1 MNPIEC
7 GLGPTEYY
15 VVTLSRCF
23 CGHVCPSLLSFL
35 EKVSSY
41 QPRRLA
47 KTELRK
53 RQKAKTKKNMAG
65 TNQTVYNAFSRLFL
79 PPYPPSLPVTWLA
92 IARFGGKRD
101 TNRAKLLVLTTR
113 N

>member
-47 KTELRK
+47 KTGAEEE
-53 RQKAKTKKNMAG
+53 TK
-65 TNQTVYNAFSRLFL
+65 S
-79 PPYPPSLPVTWLA
+79 
-92 IARFGGKRD
+92 
-101 TNRAKLLVLTTR
+101 
-113 N
+113 